1 MKTAEILSIISITAA
16 AAGILL
22 IIYLTAAKRYYRG
35 QLRKMRHEENVAQ
48 QVKENHILPP
58 HEAFDWKYDD
68 FESRFVTR
76 FILPTAITIALC
88 IVSLITA
95 ILGRV
100 LK

>member
-1 MKTAEILSIISITAA
+1 MRTTEILSIISIATA

-22 IIYLTAAKRYYRG
+22 IIYLTAAKKHYRG
-35 QLRKMRHEENVAQ
+35 QLKKMRHEENVAQ

-68 FESRFVTR
+68 FESKFAAR
-76 FILPTAITIALC
+76 FILPTAFTIALC

-95 ILGRV
+95 ILGWAF
-100 LK
+100 K